1 MSEPRIAPGGP
12 GDVGRRNAAIL
23 WALGLSS
30 GGRPANV
37 FRTLARHRRLFRG
50 WLRFAGALMPGG
62 TLPRRDTE
70 LVILRV
76 AHNCNSEYELDQH
89 RRIARFSGLG
99 TEEIDR
105 VGEGPDAAGWTPRQQ
120 LLLRVA
126 DALHAERDLGDDL
139 WAELAAELD
148 PVGCIELLMLVGHY
162 EGLAMTLNALRVVPD
177 APAAS
182 SRPPRALRMA
192 QKLLTRD

>member
-1 MSEPRIAPGGP
+1 MNPRIAPGTP
-12 GDVGRRNAAIL
+12 KDVGRRNAVIL
-23 WALGLSS
+23 KVLGFST

-37 FRTLARHRRLFRG
+37 FRTLARHQRLFRG
-50 WLRFAGALMPGG
+50 WLRFAGTMMPGG
-62 TLPRRDTE
+62 RLPRADTE

-76 AHNCNSEYELDQH
+76 AHNCHSEYELDQH
-89 RRIARFSGLG
+89 RRIARFSGLS

-105 VGEGPDAAGWTPRQQ
+105 VGEGPDAAGWSDRQR

-126 DALHAERDLGDDL
+126 DALHADRDVSDEL

-148 PVGCIELLMLVGHY
+148 EVRCIELLMLIGHY

>member
-1 MSEPRIAPGGP
+1 MTPRIPPGGP
-12 GDVGRRNAAIL
+12 RDVGRRNAAIL
-23 WALGLSS
+23 KVLGLST

-62 TLPRRDTE
+62 TLPRADTE

-76 AHNCNSEYELDQH
+76 AHNCRSAYELDQH
-89 RRIARFSGLG
+89 RRIARFAGLSP
-99 TEEIDR
+99 EQIER
-105 VGEGPDAAGWTPRQQ
+105 VGEGAEAPGWTARQQ

-126 DALHAERDLGDDL
+126 DTLHADRDLPDDL
-139 WAELAAELD
+139 WAQLSAELD
-148 PVGCIELLMLVGHY
+148 EVGCIELLMLVGHY

-182 SRPPRALRMA
+182 SRPPRALRLA
-192 QKLLTRD
+192 QKLLARD

>member
-1 MSEPRIAPGGP
+1 MTPRIPPGSRQ
-12 GDVGRRNAAIL
+12 DVGRRNAAIL
-23 WALGLSS
+23 KVLGFST

-62 TLPRRDTE
+62 TLPRADTE

-76 AHNCNSEYELDQH
+76 AHNCDSEYELDQH
-89 RRIARFSGLG
+89 RRIARFSGLSA
-99 TEEIDR
+99 EAIER
-105 VGEGPDAAGWTPRQQ
+105 VGEGPDAAGWSARQR

-126 DALHAERDLGDDL
+126 DALHADRDVPDDL
-139 WAELAAELD
+139 WSELAAELD
-148 PVGCIELLMLVGHY
+148 EVGCIELLMLVGHY

-182 SRPPRALRMA
+182 SRPPRVLRLA

>member
-1 MSEPRIAPGGP
+1 MSEPRIAPGTP
-12 GDVGRRNAAIL
+12 RDVGRRNAVIL
-23 WALGLSS
+23 KALGLST

-37 FRTLARHRRLFRG
+37 FRTLARHQRLFRG
-50 WLRFAGALMPGG
+50 WLRFAGTMMPGG
-62 TLPRRDTE
+62 TLPRADTE

-76 AHNCNSEYELDQH
+76 AHNCDSAYELDQH
-89 RRIARFSGLG
+89 RRIARFAGLSA
-99 TEEIDR
+99 EEVDR
-105 VGEGPDAAGWTPRQQ
+105 VGEGPDAPGWSARRR

-126 DALHAERDLGDDL
+126 DTLHAQRDLPDDL
-139 WAELAAELD
+139 WSELPAELD
-148 PVGCIELLMLVGHY
+148 EVGCIELLMLIGHY

-182 SRPPRALRMA
+182 SRPPRVLRIA